1 MAKKGLFILS
11 MIICYC
17 DTMMAQ
23 GKELP
28 VVKSRQPDTLIVGQ
42 LLLQKH
48 NGVSGDSVYRHFNE
62 YCKNRLVL
70 EYHKDRVFIA
80 YERGPGI
87 RTTQVLRNEPALFK
101 LRGNILY
108 NYSYRSYIDTPFA
121 QHDLM
126 QHLVQTNLHL
136 LVKDRYPVKVTITNR
151 SSNSAY
157 FRNVTDVNM
166 QFNQQ
171 QMLSNIKAGLVN
183 RTTAMVNKEG
193 LENAERELT
202 SLKWEYQQLQG
213 LINNPAV
220 LQQLVEEKESM
231 LRNKVLSAAESTLTG
246 AVNRDSCMEENR
258 LPGNITGVPDS
269 LLSKAKGKMPSL
281 NFPEVKTTENKLVDS
296 IKNRLPEISSKDS
309 SYIEKYNRKK
319 QAIVKIKD
327 KIKLAETNAR
337 QLRKNVQDSI
347 NHLKN
352 EINSLNNPEAL
363 YAFMDKKNISKDSLT
378 KAQRI
383 LLSVNQIGIGR
394 SWVDY
399 SELTVKN
406 VSLAGINVEM
416 NPGNFYVAAAAGKV
430 NYRFRDFIYKNSN
443 SSPDQPLYVVRAGAG
458 KKEGNNI
465 IATLYSGKKSVL
477 NYTPGNSNSSLQK
490 VIGIS
495 LEARLALD
503 PNNYLVA
510 EVAKSSFTANS
521 GTRPSSS
528 ELFNKVFD
536 LKTHTNEAY
545 SIKLFSQYPATNT
558 KLTAYYKKTG
568 ENFQSFNLYPVNINQ
583 DAWMVRVNQSLWRKR
598 ITLDAAIRKNDF
610 VSPVAVA
617 SFSSQ
622 TIFKS
627 FQATVRIPRYP
638 FVSVG
643 YYPSSQLTMGSG
655 NTLTESQ
662 YNTFNALVSHNYRFH
677 TTAMNS
683 NASFT
688 KFYNSSSDTGF
699 IYYNASNV
707 NFTQSIFLS
716 AFSLQSSLAIANQ
729 KELHLFTAEQQV
741 TYQVSNNFS
750 LTGGLKW
757 NRLNHTK
764 DLFGSTAAV
773 NLFLKSIG
781 TIQLNYDKTYLP
793 GYNRTL
799 VPVDM
804 GRMSFYKIF

>member
-1 MAKKGLFILS
+1 MANKSLYILS
-11 MIICYC
+11 MMICYC
-17 DTMMAQ
+17 HTMMAQ

-28 VVKSRQPDTLIVGQ
+28 VMNSRQPDTLIVSQ

-48 NGVSGDSVYRHFNE
+48 NGLAADSVYRNFNE
-62 YCKNRLVL
+62 YYSSGLVL

-87 RTTQVLRNEPALFK
+87 RTIPVAKNESSIVK
-101 LRGNILY
+101 VRGNILY
-108 NYSYRSYIDTPFA
+108 NFSYRSYIDTPFA
-121 QHDLM
+121 QQDLM
-126 QHLVQTNLHL
+126 QHLVQTNLNL
-136 LVKDRYPVKVTITNR
+136 LVKNRYPVKLTITNR

-171 QMLSNIKAGLVN
+171 QMLSNIKADLAN
-183 RTTAMVNKEG
+183 RATAMVDKEG
-193 LENAERELT
+193 LEHAEKELT
-202 SLKWEYQQLQG
+202 GLRSQYLQLQG
-213 LINNPAV
+213 WINNPAV
-220 LQQLVEEKESM
+220 LQQLVKEKESTLKDKLM
-231 LRNKVLSAAESTLTG
+231 NTVESKLAGAA
-246 AVNRDSCMEENR
+246 NRDSCDEEQ
-258 LPGNITGVPDS
+258 IDS
-269 LLSKAKGKMPSL
+269 LRKKVSGKITAVSSL
-281 NFPEVKTTENKLVDS
+281 LDIKDQEARLTDS
-296 IKNRLPEISSKDS
+296 IKNKLTDFSKKDS
-309 SYIEKYNRKK
+309 SYIEKFNQKK
-319 QAIVKIKD
+319 QEIQKIRE

-352 EINSLNNPEAL
+352 EINGLNNPEAL
-363 YAFMDKKNISKDSLT
+363 YAFMDKKHISKDSLT
-378 KAQRI
+378 KMQRI
-383 LLSVNQIGIGR
+383 LLSVNQVGIGR
-394 SWVDY
+394 SWLDY

-406 VSLAGINVEM
+406 VSLSGINVEL

-443 SSPDQPLYVVRAGAG
+443 SSPDQPLYLVRAGAG

-477 NYTPGNSNSSLQK
+477 NYTPGNSNSALQK

-495 LEARLALD
+495 LEARLMLD
-503 PNNYLVA
+503 ANNYLVA

-521 GTRPSSS
+521 GIRPSSS
-528 ELFNKVFD
+528 QLFNKVFD

-545 SIKLFSQYPATNT
+545 SIKLFSQHPATNT

-568 ENFQSFNLYPVNINQ
+568 ENFQSFNLYPININQ
-583 DAWMVRVNQSLWRKR
+583 DAWMVRVNQSLWKKR
-598 ITLDAAIRKNDF
+598 IILDAAIRKNDF

-627 FQATVRIPRYP
+627 FQATVRIPKYP
-638 FVSVG
+638 FVSLG
-643 YYPSSQLTMGSG
+643 YYPSSQLTLGNG

-677 TTAMNS
+677 STAMNS

-699 IYYNASNV
+699 IYYNASNIS
-707 NFTQSIFLS
+707 FTQSIFLS
-716 AFSLQSSLAIANQ
+716 AFSLQSSVAAADQ
-729 KELHLFTAEQQV
+729 KELHLFTVEQQV
-741 TYQVSNNFS
+741 TYQLSNNFS

-773 NLFLKSIG
+773 NLFLKNIG